1 MNASLRTLLVHTVR
15 NQLRGRAIPGYAAFF
30 FLVTFGLLHFGGGA
44 SRTLPSLA
52 SVILLVVPLVTLVVG
67 TVGFYEGREFT
78 ELLLS
83 HPVSRTRLFAAH
95 YLGLVAPLALAFVAG
110 TAVPLVADGGLDAT
124 TLAPAGLTLAGG
136 VLLTGVFGALAILV
150 ATSVGT
156 AARGLAA
163 ALLVWL
169 GLTVL
174 YDGVVLLGA
183 QAFSAYPLERP
194 LLAAMLLNPVD
205 LARVLILM
213 ALDAPALL
221 GYTGAVFQD
230 FFGTRMGVAV
240 AAGSLG
246 LWIGLPVALAAR
258 RFRRMDF

>member
-1 MNASLRTLLVHTVR
+1 MSATLRAILAHTIR
-15 NQLRGRAIPGYAAFF
+15 NQLRGRAVPGYAVFF
-30 FLVTFGLLHFGGGA
+30 FAATMGLLQFGGGPT
-44 SRTLPSLA
+44 RTLPSLA
-52 SVILLVVPLVTLVVG
+52 SVILLVVPLVTLVIG
-67 TVGFYEGREFT
+67 TVGFYDGREFT

-83 HPVSRTRLFAAH
+83 HPVSRARLFMAH
-95 YLGLVAPLALAFVAG
+95 YLGLVLPLGAAFAVGTGLPLVTAGLDSATWAPALLTVAG
-110 TAVPLVADGGLDAT
+110 GL
-124 TLAPAGLTLAGG
+124 
-136 VLLTGVFGALAILV
+136 LLTGVFGALAILV

-156 AARGLAA
+156 AARGLAT

-174 YDGVVLLGA
+174 YDGVVLMGA

-205 LARVLILM
+205 LARVMVLM

-230 FFGTRMGVAV
+230 FFGTAAGALV
-240 AAGSLG
+240 AAGSLA
-246 LWIGLPVALAAR
+246 LWIGVPVALAAR